1 MIGLNTERI
10 EERLDALRAMSPELE
25 AAALIGVEGLTIA
38 ASSAEEADDEVLA
51 AMTAAMLALGERIA
65 SELGRGDLEQVL
77 IKGEK
82 GYVLLMGVD
91 ERAVLTALAG
101 AEAKLGL
108 LFLELR
114 RAVEAVRPLI

>member
-1 MIGLNTERI
+1 MIGFNTERI

-65 SELGRGDLEQVL
+65 SELGRGNLEQVL

-114 RAVEAVRPLI
+114 RAVEAVRPLM

>member
-1 MIGLNTERI
+1 MNTERI

>member
-65 SELGRGDLEQVL
+65 SELGRGHLEQVL